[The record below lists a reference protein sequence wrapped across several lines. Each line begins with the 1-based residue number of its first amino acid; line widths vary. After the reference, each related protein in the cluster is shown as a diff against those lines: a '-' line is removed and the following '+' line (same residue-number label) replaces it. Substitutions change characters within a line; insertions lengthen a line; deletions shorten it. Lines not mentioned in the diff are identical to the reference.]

1 MEQVALKGGM
11 ILKHKQ
17 MKLQNNNFPRWL
29 KNN

>member
-1 MEQVALKGGM
+1 MQVVLKDDM

-29 KNN
+29 MKK